1 MRLCGQCTTQPRAL
15 SARTYEWAL
24 LFGNAETETILKR
37 ALDRVEHSGHCHG
50 AVVYCETCMRL
61 TWIYESDK
69 DSMSERLIS
78 HEKLYLLQ
86 SM

>member
-1 MRLCGQCTTQPRAL
+1 MRLCGQCASKSRAP

-24 LFGNAETETILKR
+24 VFGNADVKTVLKEVI
-37 ALDRVEHSGHCHG
+37 DRVESSGHCHG

-61 TWIYESDK
+61 TWIHECDA
-69 DSMSERLIS
+69 DSMSERLLS

-86 SM
+86 ST